1 MSVVLYLKQERA
13 IWGNR
18 VIFIRECFGFCFGEK
33 RKGKEKQVLFMS
45 PEEATS
51 FVLKGI
57 QIDQLLPRE
66 SCEQFSAYVV
76 RMNPGQ
82 IKKPSY
88 HKKGEEL
95 YYVLSGEG
103 EAILDGKEYALRK
116 GCFFRVPPGVVHQ
129 FTTIEE
135 PICMLNFHSPP
146 VFSDKDTYFIE

>member
-1 MSVVLYLKQERA
+1 MIDK
-13 IWGNR
+13 
-18 VIFIRECFGFCFGEK
+18 K
-33 RKGKEKQVLFMS
+33 KQVLFIK
-45 PEEATS
+45 PEEATQ

-66 SCEQFSAYVV
+66 FCEQFSAYVV

-95 YYVLSGEG
+95 YYVLSGAG
-103 EAILDGKEYALRK
+103 EATLDGKEYELRK

-129 FTTIEE
+129 FTTVEE

>member
-1 MSVVLYLKQERA
+1 MTDK
-13 IWGNR
+13 
-18 VIFIRECFGFCFGEK
+18 K
-33 RKGKEKQVLFMS
+33 KQVLFIK

-95 YYVLSGEG
+95 YYVISGSG
-103 EAILDGKEYALRK
+103 QAVLDGKNYDLRA
-116 GCFFRVPPGVVHQ
+116 GCFFRVTPGIVHQ
-129 FTTIEE
+129 FSTSDQPLSI
-135 PICMLNFHSPP
+135 LNFHSPP
-146 VFSDKDTYFIE
+146 VFPDKDTYFCK